1 LTSQFESK
9 NSFPLFTQKF
19 VNQIGIVVPDQRK
32 FFKKVF
38 RFQGRKSFLFIE
50 SHVLFY

>member
-1 LTSQFESK
+1 LTNQFESK

-19 VNQIGIVVPDQRK
+19 VNKNGVVVPHQRN

-38 RFQGRKSFLFIE
+38 RFQGRKSFFLME
-50 SHVLFY
+50 SHVVFY